1 MLQEKI
7 FTIEEGRDM
16 GKTFLVKE
24 MPVSRLE
31 KWSCRALC
39 ALFGAELPPEIANAS
54 KTSSTAAIGMA
65 VVKGLSAI
73 DWEKAEPLYDE
84 LLAQIYRVPK
94 PENPSVTVQL
104 NAANL
109 DAHIE
114 DARTIF
120 KLRWEAASI
129 SLGFLLGGEGLTSRL
144 EQTVGHA
151 VSAIRIQTSP
161 TA

>member
-1 MLQEKI
+1 MLQEKLI
-7 FTIEEGRDM
+7 TIEEGRDM

-24 MPVSRLE
+24 MPVSRVE

-39 ALFGAELPPEIANAS
+39 ALFGAELPADIANAS

-65 VVKGLSAI
+65 VVKGLAAI

-94 PENPSVTVQL
+94 PEQPTTLIQL
-104 NAANL
+104 CAANL

-114 DARTIF
+114 DAKTIF

-129 SLGFLLGGEGLTSRL
+129 SLGFLLGGEDLTSRL
-144 EQTVGHA
+144 GQKIDQMA
-151 VSAIRIQTSP
+151 SAIHIHTSQT
-161 TA
+161 A